1 MQEIDIKANFSR
13 NIKDLRI
20 SRNLNQVQ
28 LGEKINYSS
37 KAISKWENGDVL
49 PDVVVLKMLA
59 DFFNVTIDDLISDKS
74 IVKKSHKKVNRLL
87 TTVVSSLTAYL
98 AAAIVFFILVLCK
111 IDKAWISFI
120 YAIPTSTVI
129 FLVFSS
135 IWYSRKQIM
144 ISAIATVWASSL
156 LIMFL
161 MSFKIFWVVL
171 IIAAI
176 LSILAVIFFSIR
188 FNIKRKEE

>member
-1 MQEIDIKANFSR
+1 MQEIDIKANFAK

-20 SRNLNQVQ
+20 SRKLNQIQ

-59 DFFNVTIDDLISDKS
+59 DFFDVTVDDLISKTNV
-74 IVKKSHKKVNRLL
+74 VKKSHKKVNRLL
-87 TTVVSSLTAYL
+87 TTIVSSLVAYL
-98 AAAIVFFILVLCK
+98 VAAIVFFILILCK
-111 IDKAWISFI
+111 VNKAWLSFI
-120 YAIPTSTVI
+120 YAIPASAIT

-135 IWYSRKQIM
+135 IWYSKNQIM
-144 ISAIATVWASSL
+144 IASIMTVWASAL
-156 LIMFL
+156 LVMIL
-161 MSFKIFWVVL
+161 MSFKFFWVIL

-176 LSILAVIFFSIR
+176 LSVLAVIFFSIR
-188 FNIKRKEE
+188 FNLKRKRE